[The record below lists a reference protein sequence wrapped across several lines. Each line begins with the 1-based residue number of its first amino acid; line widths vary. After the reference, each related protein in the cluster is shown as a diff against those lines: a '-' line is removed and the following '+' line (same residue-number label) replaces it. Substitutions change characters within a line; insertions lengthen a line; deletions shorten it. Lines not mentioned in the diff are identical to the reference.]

1 MGKGLR
7 ANGLEN
13 PAQNLVLQGVTAK
26 ILWNKDLARLAE
38 VLLGLL
44 VENGRGRLWRTFSS
58 LRSAEFSVKVV
69 RHRIAEYFCGRLWKR
84 AGPSR
89 ILSVMQSSR
98 GFCLAGGVR

>member
-1 MGKGLR
+1 MRVGYPSTIFFVALCKTFMGKGLR

-44 VENGRGRLWRTFSS
+44 VENGRGRLWRTSPACALQNS
-58 LRSAEFSVKVV
+58 
-69 RHRIAEYFCGRLWKR
+69 
-84 AGPSR
+84 
-89 ILSVMQSSR
+89 Q
-98 GFCLAGGVR
+98 